1 MKKELLSQRK
11 IGEFL
16 SMDVEMEKDE
26 IGLYIASSDVSASCA
41 FKFDE
46 WGKFAERINKANEE
60 FRRNRGDIKG
70 VRRDEIKSN
79 NS

>member
-1 MKKELLSQRK
+1 MKKILLPESR

-16 SMDVEMEKDE
+16 SMGVEMEGEE

-46 WGKFAERINKANEE
+46 WEKFVEGVNKANESLKNYI
-60 FRRNRGDIKG
+60 RKKKD
-70 VRRDEIKSN
+70 
-79 NS
+79 

>member
-16 SMDVEMEKDE
+16 SMGVEMEEEE

-46 WGKFAERINKANEE
+46 WERFIEGVKKANEE
-60 FRRNRGDIKG
+60 FKRIR
-70 VRRDEIKSN
+70 E
-79 NS
+79 

>member
-1 MKKELLSQRK
+1 MKKELLSQQK

-16 SMDVEMEKDE
+16 SMGVEMEEEE

-46 WGKFAERINKANEE
+46 WEKFIEGVKKANEE
-60 FRRNRGDIKG
+60 FKKIR
-70 VRRDEIKSN
+70 E
-79 NS
+79 

>member
-1 MKKELLSQRK
+1 MKKELLPQTK

-16 SMDVEMEKDE
+16 SIGVEIEKDE

-46 WGKFAERINKANEE
+46 WKKFVEGINKADEE
-60 FRRNRGDIKG
+60 LRKKG
-70 VRRDEIKSN
+70 NKD
-79 NS
+79 

>member
-16 SMDVEMEKDE
+16 SMGVEMEEEE

-46 WGKFAERINKANEE
+46 WERFIEGVERANEE
-60 FRRNRGDIKG
+60 FKKIRK
-70 VRRDEIKSN
+70 
-79 NS
+79 

>member
-1 MKKELLSQRK
+1 MKRALLPQTK

-16 SMDVEMEKDE
+16 SMGVEMEEDE

-46 WGKFAERINKANEE
+46 WEKFVMGDRYALENRKSIKALGGMIWNQ
-60 FRRNRGDIKG
+60 RY
-70 VRRDEIKSN
+70 
-79 NS
+79 

>member
-1 MKKELLSQRK
+1 MKKILLPESR

-16 SMDVEMEKDE
+16 SMGVEMEGEE

-46 WGKFAERINKANEE
+46 WEKFVEGVNKANESLK
-60 FRRNRGDIKG
+60 NYISTK
-70 VRRDEIKSN
+70 KN
-79 NS
+79 

>member
-1 MKKELLSQRK
+1 MKKELLLQSK

-16 SMDVEMEKDE
+16 SMGVEMEEDE

-46 WGKFAERINKANEE
+46 WEKFVEGISKANER
-60 FRRNRGDIKG
+60 FRRKI
-70 VRRDEIKSN
+70 
-79 NS
+79 

>member
-1 MKKELLSQRK
+1 MKKILLPESK

-16 SMDVEMEKDE
+16 SMGVEMEGEE

-46 WGKFAERINKANEE
+46 WEKFVEGVNKANESLK
-60 FRRNRGDIKG
+60 NYISTK
-70 VRRDEIKSN
+70 KN
-79 NS
+79 

>member
-1 MKKELLSQRK
+1 MKKELLSQQK

-16 SMDVEMEKDE
+16 SMGVEMEEVE

-46 WGKFAERINKANEE
+46 WEKFIEGVKKANEE
-60 FRRNRGDIKG
+60 FKKIR
-70 VRRDEIKSN
+70 E
-79 NS
+79 

>member
-16 SMDVEMEKDE
+16 AMGVEIEEEE

-46 WGKFAERINKANEE
+46 WERFIEGVKRANEE
-60 FRRNRGDIKG
+60 FKK
-70 VRRDEIKSN
+70 IKSH
-79 NS
+79 

>member
-1 MKKELLSQRK
+1 MKKELLPQRK

-16 SMDVEMEKDE
+16 SIGVEMEKEE

-46 WGKFAERINKANEE
+46 WEKFVEGINKADEE
-60 FRRNRGDIKG
+60 FKESMKY
-70 VRRDEIKSN
+70 DE
-79 NS
+79 

>member
-16 SMDVEMEKDE
+16 AMGVEMEEEE
-26 IGLYIASSDVSASCA
+26 IGFYIASSDVSASCA

-46 WGKFAERINKANEE
+46 WERFIEGVERANEE
-60 FRRNRGDIKG
+60 FKKMEDK
-70 VRRDEIKSN
+70 
-79 NS
+79 

>member
-1 MKKELLSQRK
+1 LEVSILRRKSMKKELLHQIK

-16 SMDVEMEKDE
+16 SMGVEMEKEE

-46 WGKFAERINKANEE
+46 WEKFVEGVNKADKE
-60 FRRNRGDIKG
+60 FRKI
-70 VRRDEIKSN
+70 
-79 NS
+79 